1 MTALRFQTRG
11 SGHQT
16 DLASLRRKGRGGR
29 GVVRLEEMEGQ
40 HGKCIHHR
48 ASLPPHPISP
58 RASFTHPHIP
68 FLFHAYSHIISLS
81 HIHIIS
87 LSHFHSHNFSF
98 TYTHTL
104 YLFHTSLTQFLF
116 HTAIHIISLSHIHTI
131 SLTCTITSFT
141 HPLYFSF
148 THLHFLFH
156 TSTPFLFHTSTHS
169 FRCVHVHIHAQD
181 NHVANMLT
189 KPEPMKNCED
199 YHWRELP

>member
-68 FLFHAYSHIISLS
+68 CLFHAYSYIISLS

-98 TYTHTL
+98 TYTH
-104 YLFHTSLTQFLF
+104 
-116 HTAIHIISLSHIHTI
+116 IISLSHITHTI
-131 SLTCTITSFT
+131 SLSHSHTHYFSFS
-141 HPLYFSF
+141 HPHYFSF
-148 THLHFLFH
+148 TCTCTLFLFH
-156 TSTPFLFHTSTHS
+156 TSTLFL
-169 FRCVHVHIHAQD
+169 
-181 NHVANMLT
+181 
-189 KPEPMKNCED
+189 
-199 YHWRELP
+199 